1 MEKKPSTASGSKAKQ
16 LWTLFW
22 VSLRISAFTFGG
34 GFVIVGFMKQH
45 FVDRLHWLK
54 EDEMLDYTAL
64 AQTAPGPIAVNA
76 AVLVGRHVAG
86 GWGMLAA
93 VLGTVIPPIVLLSVI
108 SVFYNAFAANRY
120 VALLLRGLQAGV
132 AAVVLDVVC
141 ALGSNVLKE
150 RSWLHD
156 ALIVLAFVAAFVLQI
171 RVIWIILFGIALG
184 AVLALWEKRRTA

>member
-1 MEKKPSTASGSKAKQ
+1 MEQKPSITPESKAKQ

-34 GFVIVGFMKQH
+34 GFVIVGFMKRQ

-93 VLGTVIPPIVLLSVI
+93 VLGTVIPPIALLSII
-108 SVFYNAFAANRY
+108 SLFYNAFAANRY
-120 VALLLRGLQAGV
+120 IALLLRGFQAGV
-132 AAVVLDVVC
+132 AAVVLDVAC
-141 ALGSNVLKE
+141 SLGMNVLKN

-156 ALIVLAFVAAFVLQI
+156 ALIAIAFLATFVLHI
-171 RVIWIILFGIALG
+171 PVIWIILGGMVLG
-184 AVLALWEKRRTA
+184 LALALWEKRRAA